1 MNIVVLPRT
10 HKDKVLRIGSA
21 AGVSTG
27 KWIGPPG
34 FQLRVASLPNETR
47 MLNPFALEICE

>member
-10 HKDKVLRIGSA
+10 HKDKVLPTGSA
-21 AGVSTG
+21 AGVSTC

-34 FQLRVASLPNETR
+34 FQLRVGSLPNER
-47 MLNPFALEICE
+47 WMLNPSAMEICA